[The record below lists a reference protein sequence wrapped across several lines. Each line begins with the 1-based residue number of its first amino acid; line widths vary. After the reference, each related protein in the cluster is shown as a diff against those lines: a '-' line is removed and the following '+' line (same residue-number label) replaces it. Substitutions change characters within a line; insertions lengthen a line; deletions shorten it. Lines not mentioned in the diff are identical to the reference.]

1 MLHVLSTC
9 KDEAHSVSMPASGHV
24 LPPSLF
30 CRRLLEVL
38 SGEWDLTAQ
47 LRVPA
52 SSKTQVCAP
61 ACVWGPCN
69 VISLIAVLVRDSV
82 CEHRGGACA
91 YAVCH
96 CPL

>member
-1 MLHVLSTC
+1 M
-9 KDEAHSVSMPASGHV
+9 
-24 LPPSLF
+24 
-30 CRRLLEVL
+30 L

-69 VISLIAVLVRDSV
+69 VISLIAVLVRDSM

-91 YAVCH
+91 YICCVQLSFVEVMLWFTLCREVHAGGGGGG
-96 CPL
+96 